1 MKGICTLENIPG
13 TNFAID
19 QMGGATGMEFLDKV
33 FYIAKGIMLGQIREI
48 TGLDGTTLQNWVKRG
63 WVPNPTKKTYDK
75 EQLARILL
83 ICMMRDTM
91 QLSRVAFVL
100 QYINGIEEEDRIIR
114 ESELYDIVCRVMTEL
129 TEETGSMGSI
139 DDVIAHLLE
148 NYEEPVSG
156 AKRRLTNGIR
166 IISYTY
172 YSAIIKEQADGM
184 IDDLGAEKKRKR

>member
-1 MKGICTLENIPG
+1 MKSALSIEQICRL
-13 TNFAID
+13 
-19 QMGGATGMEFLDKV
+19 
-33 FYIAKGIMLGQIREI
+33 
-48 TGLDGTTLQNWVKRG
+48 
-63 WVPNPTKKTYDK
+63 
-75 EQLARILL
+75 
-83 ICMMRDTM
+83 
-91 QLSRVAFVL
+91 L

-129 TEETGSMGSI
+129 TAETGSMGSI

-156 AKRRLTNGIR
+156 AKRRLINGIR

>member
-1 MKGICTLENIPG
+1 
-13 TNFAID
+13 
-19 QMGGATGMEFLDKV
+19 
-33 FYIAKGIMLGQIREI
+33 
-48 TGLDGTTLQNWVKRG
+48 
-63 WVPNPTKKTYDK
+63 
-75 EQLARILL
+75 
-83 ICMMRDTM
+83 MMRDTM

-100 QYINGIEEEDRIIR
+100 QYINGVEEEDRIIR

-129 TEETGSMGSI
+129 TAETGSMGSI